1 MVDRNLAMGTAL
13 EIFERP
19 VKQQALCWRRSI
31 RKSVKREIVVVKKKQ
46 QTLASS
52 DPGSNSDLQSIRCV
66 TLGVQCINFSDP

>member
-13 EIFERP
+13 EIFERL

-46 QTLASS
+46 Q
-52 DPGSNSDLQSIRCV
+52 DQN
-66 TLGVQCINFSDP
+66 